1 MPSCAWAQ
9 PFSGNSESSSVE
21 LGTVSCPSIFCPL
34 LPSFLFY
41 TYFLLICLKKNLL
54 LHLCVII
61 IIFFFLGFFIFF
73 WFLFLSSLS
82 SIRYLHC
89 CFSPGLCVCVCVS
102 VFPCSGALSQFFRL
116 SHLPNFSFHVE
127 MGGDG
132 RSHRVPLA
140 TSWKLTVVTG
150 CPLEKA
156 GRAA

>member
-9 PFSGNSESSSVE
+9 PFSGNSESNSAE
-21 LGTVSCPSIFCPL
+21 LGTVSCPSIFHSL

-41 TYFLLICLKKNLL
+41 TYFLLICLKKKSSLAP
-54 LHLCVII
+54 LCYYY
-61 IIFFFLGFFIFF
+61 FFFLGFFFF
-73 WFLFLSSLS
+73 FLGLSFCHHFPPFVICIAVFLLG
-82 SIRYLHC
+82 
-89 CFSPGLCVCVCVS
+89 FVCVS
-102 VFPCSGALSQFFRL
+102 VFLCSGALSQFFRL
-116 SHLPNFSFHVE
+116 SHLPNFSFHAE

-140 TSWKLTVVTG
+140 TSWKLMVVTG